1 MVEFIYS
8 HALQSACILLACTFI
23 LTYYLIPK
31 IINVVKYRSL
41 MDSPNER
48 SSHKRLTPTF
58 GGASFFAILIIT
70 LLLIQLLD
78 VDSLSLN
85 ITAGLTILLF
95 TGLKDDLVVISARA
109 KFTGQCI
116 AVVFFLFNTGFYEIN
131 LHGFLGIYETG
142 PYLGY
147 VFTSFIILSIINA
160 FNLIDGVDGLAAS
173 IGIISLSMYAV
184 IFYFL
189 QEFYY
194 ILICASLI
202 GSLLAFLRFN
212 LSSKKKIFMGDTGSL
227 IIGFIVSVM
236 TIKFLSVDQGS
247 LRELRFI
254 PQNSIFVAC
263 SILIFPLFDTIRIL
277 MVRISKKKHPLLAD
291 KNHIHHVLLDHGNS
305 HIKTSIII
313 SSFSLLFSLLFIY
326 LTTQITNIWLILGLF
341 SVSYL
346 IFLAIFFR
354 LSINRKS

>member
-1 MVEFIYS
+1 MVEFINS
-8 HALQSACILLACTFI
+8 HALQSSCILLVCTFL
-23 LTYYLIPK
+23 LTYFLIPK
-31 IINVVKYRSL
+31 IIKVVNHKSL
-41 MDSPNER
+41 MDSPNAR
-48 SSHKRLTPTF
+48 SSHKHLTPTF

-70 LLLIQLLD
+70 LLLIQMLD
-78 VDSLSLN
+78 LNNLSLN

-95 TGLKDDLVVISARA
+95 TGLKDDLVVISAKA
-109 KFTGQCI
+109 KLLGQFI
-116 AVVFFLFNTGFYEIN
+116 AVILFLFNTSFYEIN
-131 LHGFLGIYETG
+131 LHGFLSIYETG
-142 PYLGY
+142 PYVGY
-147 VFTSFIILSIINA
+147 VVTVFIMLSIINA
-160 FNLIDGVDGLAAS
+160 FNLIDGIDGLAAS
-173 IGIISLSMYAV
+173 IGIISLVMYAV
-184 IFYFL
+184 IFFFLKEYYF
-189 QEFYY
+189 

-236 TIKFLSVDQGS
+236 TIKFLTADQVS
-247 LRELRFI
+247 LIELSFI

-277 MVRISKKKHPLLAD
+277 MVRISNKKHPLLAD

-305 HIKTSIII
+305 HIKTSILI

-326 LTTQITNIWLILGLF
+326 LTTQISNIWLILGLF

-346 IFLAIFFR
+346 IFLAIFFK
-354 LSINRKS
+354 LSISRK